1 MGIGYS
7 VHTHQHRWLPMTVGW
22 MVSVGKGGA
31 RRAGDTDGNIYPA
44 GSGVQK
50 AAAPTYP
57 RLRVTT
63 ANTPVS
69 SSVGKVAPHC
79 GAQLVRA

>member
-44 GSGVQK
+44 DLGVHKLLPPKKHCLKQNI
-50 AAAPTYP
+50 PD
-57 RLRVTT
+57 T
-63 ANTPVS
+63 AQS
-69 SSVGKVAPHC
+69 SKREKRSV
-79 GAQLVRA
+79 